1 MAKLTGA
8 ADPPGALGF
17 LTVIEQPDLGL
28 AGGYLLLNLTGRP
41 LEFHCTAPLKP
52 TRAQEILYGA
62 TLRPYLFGELIGAA
76 LLAKSQVRPW
86 FVCTDHPATLA
97 ARDYSEI
104 PMVAISAPPTEATA
118 ETQPERTFRLDGA
131 HNLCPPLQL
140 GKFALALPMS
150 ASSDRPTLETF
161 LAALDQDFDLL
172 EPFQRVREALAEAQR
187 TSR

>member
-1 MAKLTGA
+1 MAKLTEA
-8 ADPPGALGF
+8 AESAGALGF
-17 LTVIEQPDLGL
+17 LTVVEQPDLGL

-76 LLAKSQVRPW
+76 LLARSQHKPW
-86 FVCTDHPATLA
+86 FVCTDHPAALA
-97 ARDYSEI
+97 ARDYADV
-104 PMVAISAPPTEATA
+104 PLVAVKAHDPEPAGEGAPRAV
-118 ETQPERTFRLDGA
+118 RLDGA
-131 HNLCPPLQL
+131 HGLGAPLLL
-140 GKFALALPMS
+140 GKFSLMLP
-150 ASSDRPTLETF
+150 ATAPGDRGTLETF